1 MNIVLALTTV
11 IPLVPLL
18 LHNIN
23 TNYSVMQEN
32 AHNRILT
39 CIHCP
44 IMYLSYLNRYIF
56 TGNVS
61 KRIQNQVDI
70 ESFHAKFLINV
81 NTKSDHVIISY
92 PIFKRR
98 TLDNRQLMF
107 LINVKEVV

>member
-1 MNIVLALTTV
+1 MNIVLALTAV

-44 IMYLSYLNRYIF
+44 FMYLSYLNRYIF
-56 TGNVS
+56 YGECLETDPES
-61 KRIQNQVDI
+61 IDI

-92 PIFKRR
+92 PIFKRA
-98 TLDNRQLMF
+98 LDNRQLMF
-107 LINVKEVV
+107 LVINVKAVV

>member
-1 MNIVLALTTV
+1 
-11 IPLVPLL
+11 
-18 LHNIN
+18 
-23 TNYSVMQEN
+23 MQEN